1 MLHALLAALAIAA
14 PQVTA
19 KIDGFNQP
27 CGSAVFGKY
36 LYVDSY
42 GSGILN
48 RVDPTTNAIVKRS
61 KVASAPCGVV
71 AGAGALLVEEH
82 PQKAVLRVNPAGK
95 KAEKGHFFGKK
106 AWGVAVR
113 LGSGWGTGPQAVHG
127 SPP

>member
-71 AGAGALLVEEH
+71 AGAGGLLLEGYQ
-82 PQKAVLRVNPAGK
+82 QKADLRVNPAAMKLAKRNFVGK
-95 KAEKGHFFGKK
+95 KPRGG
-106 AWGVAVR
+106 AVG
-113 LGSGWGTGPQAVHG
+113 LGSGGGAD
-127 SPP
+127 

>member
-71 AGAGALLVEEH
+71 AGGGGLWLGEYQ
-82 PQKAVLRVNPAGK
+82 QKANPRRQPATK
-95 KAEKGHFFGKK
+95 KMQKSIFFGQKPRGG
-106 AWGVAVR
+106 A
-113 LGSGWGTGPQAVHG
+113 
-127 SPP
+127 